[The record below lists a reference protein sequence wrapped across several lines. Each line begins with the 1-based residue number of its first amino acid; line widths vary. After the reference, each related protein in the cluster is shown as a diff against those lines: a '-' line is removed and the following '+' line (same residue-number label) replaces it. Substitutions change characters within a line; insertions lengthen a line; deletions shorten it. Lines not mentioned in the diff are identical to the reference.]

1 LESECGAGSVRNIE
15 IKSLLIDANFIQRW
29 VQKEARPISLRQ
41 LSAFGRKLTEQ
52 RLLTSANYVRTELP
66 IRLAHRIR
74 DMQKLPFGVIQNE
87 NMSYT
92 YNLYFRTFETLRKVP
107 EIKTMKQNDDFCK
120 VLKQVLRD
128 NLSIV
133 PRTVMAILETQ
144 GKMDTKRT
152 DEFLTL
158 LMKTRISRRVI
169 AEQHL
174 SLTETFHSIE
184 GAANDQVGEVL
195 SNLNAKEAV
204 DQCASAIRAFAK
216 AAYGDTKLPEVT
228 IQGHLDATFTYIPSH
243 LEYILG
249 ELLRNSFQ
257 AVCENRQEDTTPP
270 PIEVTIC
277 ESVQNVIIRISDRGL
292 GIPHDFLNKHLWSFG
307 PGPRRDVRLD
317 SLKKLK
323 IVEDDTSTIAKPEHY
338 DLSLNSF
345 TTRPSNLRLGIG
357 LPMSKLYAE
366 YWAGSLEIHSLE
378 GYGVDAFLQLSK
390 LGNQNEQLSMWKIL
404 TLLW

>member
-1 LESECGAGSVRNIE
+1 MS
-15 IKSLLIDANFIQRW
+15 RW
-29 VQKEARPISLRQ
+29 VQKQARPISLRQ

-66 IRLAHRIR
+66 TRLAHRIR
-74 DMQKLPFGVIQNE
+74 DMQRLPFGVIQNE

-92 YNLYFRTFETLRKVP
+92 YNLYFRTFETLRKIP
-107 EIKTMKQNDDFCK
+107 EIQTMKQNDDFCK
-120 VLKQVLRD
+120 VLKQMLRD

-133 PRTVMAILETQ
+133 PRTVMGILETQ
-144 GKMDTKRT
+144 GKMDTERT
-152 DEFLTL
+152 DNFLTL

-184 GAANDQVGEVL
+184 GAANDQVGEVF
-195 SNLNAKEAV
+195 SNLNAKKAV
-204 DQCASAIRAFAK
+204 EQCASAIRAFAK
-216 AAYGDTKLPEVT
+216 DTYGEKLPEVT

-257 AVCENRQEDTTPP
+257 AVCENKREDATTP

-307 PGPRRDVRLD
+307 PGPRRNIRLD
-317 SLKKLK
+317 SLKQLK
-323 IVEDDTSTIAKPEHY
+323 IVEDDTSSIAKPEHY

-390 LGNQNEQLSMWKIL
+390 LGNQNEQLSKYGLMNYWSRF
-404 TLLW
+404 TYALLQGLSMLD